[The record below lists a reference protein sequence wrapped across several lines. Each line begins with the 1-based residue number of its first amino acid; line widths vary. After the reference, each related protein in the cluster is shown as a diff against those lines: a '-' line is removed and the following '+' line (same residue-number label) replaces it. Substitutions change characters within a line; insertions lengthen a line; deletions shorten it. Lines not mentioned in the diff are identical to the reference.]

1 MFWVV
6 SDYSKSKP
14 NANQNKEK
22 IITLPVIK
30 QFVPCEILSLRLSG
44 RQTVFT
50 LLLGVIGLASC
61 NNATSFVSVLLL
73 YPL

>member
-1 MFWVV
+1 MLCVV

-14 NANQNKEK
+14 NANQNKK
-22 IITLPVIK
+22 KTITLPMIK
-30 QFVPCEILSLRLSG
+30 QFVPGEILSLRLSG

-50 LLLGVIGLASC
+50 LRLGVIGLASC
-61 NNATSFVSVLLL
+61 NSATSFLIVALL